1 MPVPRK
7 RAMTRDLAPALQALS
22 PLLGSWAG
30 RGAGKYPTIRPFEYL
45 EEVVFAHVGK
55 PFLTYTQQ
63 TRAVADGKPLHSE
76 TGYLR
81 VCRPGC
87 VELVLAHPSGIT
99 EIEVG
104 TYSVTGDVIELEL
117 STRADGSIGLAPTA
131 KEVTALT
138 ASTATSFRTRCRCA
152 RSGNPC
158 RITLPPCCIG
168 SAELYVSRVVPHR
181 R

>member
-63 TRAVADGKPLHSE
+63 TRAVADGKPQRSPVGKRGD
-76 TGYLR
+76 TPSSFSPIQAASPKLR
-81 VCRPGC
+81 
-87 VELVLAHPSGIT
+87 
-99 EIEVG
+99 
-104 TYSVTGDVIELEL
+104 LEPI
-117 STRADGSIGLAPTA
+117 R
-131 KEVTALT
+131 
-138 ASTATSFRTRCRCA
+138 
-152 RSGNPC
+152 
-158 RITLPPCCIG
+158 
-168 SAELYVSRVVPHR
+168 
-181 R
+181 

>member
-76 TGYLR
+76 TGISAFADRAALNSFSPIQAASPKLR
-81 VCRPGC
+81 
-87 VELVLAHPSGIT
+87 
-99 EIEVG
+99 
-104 TYSVTGDVIELEL
+104 LEPI
-117 STRADGSIGLAPTA
+117 R
-131 KEVTALT
+131 
-138 ASTATSFRTRCRCA
+138 
-152 RSGNPC
+152 
-158 RITLPPCCIG
+158 
-168 SAELYVSRVVPHR
+168 
-181 R
+181 